1 MKETPKLIVGEINS
15 DSRGTIFSNN
25 SWDISKIKRVYK
37 IKNINN
43 KFVRGWKGHNIENRW
58 FLCSKGNIKIF
69 VVKISDLNRSSTESK
84 IEEFDLTDN
93 NMNTL
98 FVPSGYATAIKQNL
112 DDSELIAFSD
122 YFLGESND
130 ENLRFEYKNYK

>member
-1 MKETPKLIVGEINS
+1 MKKAPKLIVGEINS

-43 KFVRGWKGHNIENRW
+43 KFVRGWKGHKIENRW

-98 FVPSGYATAIKQNL
+98 FVPSGYATAIKQNI
-112 DDSELIAFSD
+112 DDSEVIAFSD